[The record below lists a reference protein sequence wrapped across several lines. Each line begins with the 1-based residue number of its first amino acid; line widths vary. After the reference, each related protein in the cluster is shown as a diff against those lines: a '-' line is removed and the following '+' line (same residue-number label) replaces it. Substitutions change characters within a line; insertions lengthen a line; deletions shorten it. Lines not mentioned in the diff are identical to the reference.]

1 MSTVDVRAPIQ
12 PVSFRLNGRNVTL
25 NARAGSRLL
34 DVLREEALMTGVKE
48 GCGEGECGACAVLLD
63 GQTVCSCLALV
74 QTVEGCDV
82 VTVEGLAAR
91 SGTAVHPVQRHFVE
105 EMGTQCGFCT
115 PGMVISAVA
124 LLEDRP
130 HATRDE
136 IVEGI
141 SGNLCR
147 CTGYT
152 RIVSA
157 IEKARDEMLAGSERR

>member
-1 MSTVDVRAPIQ
+1 M
-12 PVSFRLNGRNVTL
+12 

-63 GQTVCSCLALV
+63 GQTVCACLTLA
-74 QTVEGCDV
+74 QTVDGCDV

-91 SGTAVHPVQRHFVE
+91 AGRDVHPVQHHFVQ

-124 LLEDRP
+124 LLEDKP
-130 HATRDE
+130 DASHAE
-136 IVEGI
+136 ILDAI

-157 IEKARDEMLAGSERR
+157 ISKARDEMQTD